1 MRRMEQE
8 LREIQELKQSYR
20 SLQEKIAAEEQEFKI
35 LERTSNDLNN
45 KLAKLGKMFLKK
57 RGNL

>member
-1 MRRMEQE
+1 MEQE